1 MLSNDNQKVITNQYL
16 TLLLINNGFENGLS
30 HGHKCYVKLNEADT
44 IKSKDE
50 SIDSENENT
59 SNGMALIIIDGPFY
73 VTRAEHIPLV
83 TTSFNGQKKQ
93 SLDVFT
99 TIQNHKD
106 ICCMYAAAVL
116 AYPSLRNV
124 IIY

>member
-1 MLSNDNQKVITNQYL
+1 MSNDNQKVITNQYL

-50 SIDSENENT
+50 FIDSENENT

-83 TTSFNGQKKQ
+83 TTYFNGQKKQ

>member
-83 TTSFNGQKKQ
+83 TTYFNGQKSNHLTCSRPYK
-93 SLDVFT
+93 T
-99 TIQNHKD
+99 TKTF
-106 ICCMYAAAVL
+106 AVCTRQQCWL
-116 AYPSLRNV
+116 IHPFAM
-124 IIY
+124 

>member
-1 MLSNDNQKVITNQYL
+1 MLSTDNQKVTTNQYL

-30 HGHKCYVKLNEADT
+30 HGHKCYVKLDEADT

-83 TTSFNGQKKQ
+83 TTYFNGQKKQ